1 MTPKIKV
8 MLITE
13 GTFPY
18 NGGGVSTWAQTLC
31 NDVTNAEFTLYAI
44 NANFE
49 QKPKYDLSDNVKQI
63 IQVPLWTP
71 DEPYDYMSYGDAY
84 YKTVGRKEWTSNAVI
99 IKDFIPVFSELLH
112 FIYGDQDAISLL
124 DDVFYKL
131 WLYFEDYDY
140 KETMR
145 SEAVWE
151 SYCTIVSSY
160 IVNENNPTA
169 SLLDLTIGMRWM
181 YRFLIPLAITDVP
194 ECDIS
199 HVTIS
204 GFPII
209 PALIAN
215 YKFGTPIILTEHGVF
230 IRERLLAINSS
241 EYPFF
246 LKNLLIRFSEAIA
259 RLSYYKSDRIISV
272 NAFNKK
278 WEVLYGANPDKIQV
292 IYNGVDHML
301 FKPLP
306 KPEHLKNI
314 PTVVALARIF
324 ELKDVLTMIKSC
336 EVVSRDIPNVQF
348 LVYGD
353 DQAVPEYTAEC
364 LTLVKQLNIEA
375 NFKFMGPKPNPHTLF
390 CEGDVSVLTSISEGF
405 PYTVIESMSCGI
417 PVVATDVG
425 GVKEGLDDTSGFLC
439 KPKDAEAIGKSII
452 KLLNNNDLRAQMSDN
467 ARQRVINNFTLGS
480 FIKAYEDAYNTI
492 KVLKKDPKTK
502 HLTTA
507 NV

>member
-1 MTPKIKV
+1 

-31 NDVTNAEFTLYAI
+31 NEVTNAEFTLYAI

-49 QKPKYDLSDNVKQI
+49 HKPKYDLSDNVKQI

-84 YKTVGRKEWTSNAVI
+84 YKTIGRKEWTSKSTI
-99 IKDFIPVFSELLH
+99 TKEFIPVFSELLH
-112 FIYGDQDAISLL
+112 FIYGEQQHIKDL
-124 DDVFYKL
+124 DETFHKL

-145 SEAVWE
+145 SEPVWE
-151 SYCTIVSSY
+151 TYCNIVSSY
-160 IVNENNPTA
+160 IISENNPTA
-169 SLLDLTIGMRWM
+169 SLLDLTIGMRWI

-209 PALIAN
+209 PALIAS
-215 YKFGTPIILTEHGVF
+215 YKYGTPIILTEHGVF

-272 NAFNKK
+272 NEFNKK
-278 WEVLYGANPDKIQV
+278 WEILYGAEAGKIQV
-292 IYNGVDHML
+292 VYNGVDHEL
-301 FKPLP
+301 FKPLE
-306 KPEHLKNI
+306 KPEHLKSI
-314 PTVVALARIF
+314 PTVVALARVF
-324 ELKDVLTMIKSC
+324 ELKDVITMIKTC
-336 EVVSRDIPNVQF
+336 KVVSNEIPEVQF

-353 DQAVPEYTAEC
+353 DKAVPEYTEDC
-364 LTLVKQLNIEA
+364 LALVKQLQIEA

-390 CEGDVSVLTSISEGF
+390 CEGDISILTSISEGF

-425 GVKEGLDDTSGFLC
+425 GVKEGLDETSGFLC
-439 KPKDAEAIGKSII
+439 KPKDAEAIGKSVIV
-452 KLLNNNDLRAQMSDN
+452 LLNDKALRKQMSLN
-467 ARQRVINNFTLGS
+467 ARKRVMDHFTMDK
-480 FIKAYEDAYNTI
+480 FILAYENAYKDI
-492 KVLKKDPKTK
+492 QPLKSNKKNLDL
-502 HLTTA
+502 LTPINA
-507 NV
+507 